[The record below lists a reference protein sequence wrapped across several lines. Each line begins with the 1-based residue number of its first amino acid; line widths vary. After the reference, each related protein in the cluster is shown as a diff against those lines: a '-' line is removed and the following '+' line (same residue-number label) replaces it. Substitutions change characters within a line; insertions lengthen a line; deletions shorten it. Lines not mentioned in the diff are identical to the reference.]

1 MSVTIE
7 APQEAQKQGFWA
19 RNRWVLALGAVVA
32 IGGCLSGVTVADQA
46 QTIASQTT
54 QIAKLQQDVSSQ
66 EAQLAKA
73 TEQNATQA
81 LGVSD
86 SRVKKDTAE
95 IRQLLATAFTW
106 DSGDSYET
114 ARETLKSRFDLTE
127 DDAFLQSFM
136 PPARF
141 NQDNSGKRYYYLDAT
156 GLNSALGSNVDIEVV
171 EVSATTYRYAVMA
184 DTEVGV
190 DGPDQLDGQ
199 GNPLPK
205 STATRRV
212 LVLVTTDATGKLTHM
227 IGFPASGAKR
237 QSR

>member
-114 ARETLKSRFDLTE
+114 ARETLKSRFDL
-127 DDAFLQSFM
+127 